1 MVKQVSKVKLSPEED
16 SQCKEGELLSEVV
29 NHKGWVEVLRPF
41 LEKFLHH
48 SWVNPRECKDEKDFM
63 WQELQRADYAQ
74 FTKELLDWMDNSI
87 STAEQLR
94 KKEKGEIVDKF
105 RI

>member
-1 MVKQVSKVKLSPEED
+1 
-16 SQCKEGELLSEVV
+16 
-29 NHKGWVEVLRPF
+29 
-41 LEKFLHH
+41 
-48 SWVNPRECKDEKDFM
+48 M

>member
-1 MVKQVSKVKLSPEED
+1 
-16 SQCKEGELLSEVV
+16 
-29 NHKGWVEVLRPF
+29 
-41 LEKFLHH
+41 
-48 SWVNPRECKDEKDFM
+48 M

-74 FTKELLDWMDNSI
+74 FVKELFSWIEAMIAD
-87 STAEQLR
+87 AEHLR